1 MDTLRIA
8 VIDDSIDAR
17 AGLQSLLEAHH
28 HHVHGFESATQFLND
43 GDPRSYDAILLDYC
57 MPGMNGLELLRH
69 LVESDI
75 DTPVIM
81 ISSEG
86 DVELGHSS
94 AELGSVQWVPKPLRS
109 TPIIAALEKSQ
120 RILAE
125 RRAARSREPDVSARE
140 LARLD
145 LITNAEWRVLKL
157 LVREENPT
165 SKEIARELGISDR
178 TVQSHRDSIA
188 EKLGSRSPVFMYRL
202 LAAAGKL

>member
-1 MDTLRIA
+1 MDSLRIA
-8 VIDDSIDAR
+8 VIDDSVDAR

-28 HHVHGFESATQFLND
+28 HHVHTFESATRFQND
-43 GDPRSYDAILLDYC
+43 ADPCNYDAILLDYC
-57 MPGMNGLELLRH
+57 MPGMNGLDLLRQFSAAG
-69 LVESDI
+69 V

-109 TPIIAALEKSQ
+109 TPILAALEKSQ

-125 RRAARSREPDVSARE
+125 RRAARSRGLDFSAEE
-140 LARLD
+140 LGRLEH
-145 LITNAEWRVLKL
+145 ITDAEWRVLKRL
-157 LVREENPT
+157 IHDLP
-165 SKEIARELGISDR
+165 SKQIARELGISDR

-188 EKLGSRSPVFMYRL
+188 EKLGTRSSVYMYRL
-202 LAAAGKL
+202 LSAAGKL